1 MSDMQHVRI
10 TCTEKQYLGNQTFRF
25 NFPVNYTEFE
35 KLTQQQFYDQVKDQH
50 VLIVNDL
57 KVDQQVMDNN
67 PELQLI
73 ALCSTGFDHV
83 DIGLAKQRNIKVCN
97 IKGYAGD
104 TVAEHAFLLM
114 LNLVK
119 NLQFYQNSVVSGL
132 WSDSNCFCYQDHHF
146 PIYDL
151 KDKTLV
157 IVGRGEI
164 GQSLA
169 LKAQAFGMQVFFSER
184 PNQEGCREGYIPF
197 QTALQIADVLSLHC
211 SLNADNRHMLNQET
225 LNLMKP
231 NSFIINVSR
240 GGLVNEHDL
249 LIALRTGRIA
259 GYGADAMTQ
268 EPPPRDNPLLKSGLP
283 NILLTPHIAWA
294 SEEAKQR
301 MIEILVQNIHLNLDG
316 IDHNRIV

>member
-1 MSDMQHVRI
+1 MRHVRI
-10 TCTEKQYLGNQTFRF
+10 TCTEKQYLGNQTFSF

-35 KLTQQQFYDQVKDQH
+35 KLTQQQFYDQVKNQH

-57 KVDQQVMDNN
+57 KVDLQVMDNN
-67 PELQLI
+67 PDLQLI

-114 LNLVK
+114 LNLVR
-119 NLQFYQNSVVSGL
+119 NFQFYHNSVVSGL
-132 WSDSNCFCYQDHHF
+132 WSDSSCFCYQDHRF

-151 KDKTLV
+151 KDKILV

-169 LKAQAFGMQVFFSER
+169 AKAQAFGMKVFFSER
-184 PNQEGCREGYIPF
+184 PNQEGCREGYVTF
-197 QTALQIADVLSLHC
+197 HKALQIADVLSLHC
-211 SLNADNRHMLNQET
+211 SLNDENRHMLNQET
-225 LNLMKP
+225 FNLMKP
-231 NSFIINVSR
+231 SSFIINVSR

-249 LIALRTGRIA
+249 LIALQSGRIA
-259 GYGADAMTQ
+259 GYGADAMTY
-268 EPPPRDNPLLKSGLP
+268 EPPPKKHPLLNSGLH
-283 NILLTPHIAWA
+283 NVLLTPHIAWS
-294 SEEAKQR
+294 SEEAKQHLFK
-301 MIEILVQNIHLNLDG
+301 ILIQNIEFNLKDVD
-316 IDHNRIV
+316 INRIV

>member
-1 MSDMQHVRI
+1 MQHVRI

-35 KLTQQQFYDQVKDQH
+35 KLTQQQFYDQVKGQH

-67 PELQLI
+67 PDLQLI

-97 IKGYAGD
+97 IKGYAGN

-132 WSDSNCFCYQDHHF
+132 WSDSNCFCYQDHRF

-169 LKAQAFGMQVFFSER
+169 LKAQAFGMQVFFCER
-184 PNQEGCREGYIPF
+184 PNEEGCREGYIPF

-211 SLNADNRHMLNQET
+211 SLNNDNRHMLNQET

-231 NSFIINVSR
+231 SSFIINVSR
-240 GGLVNEHDL
+240 GGLVNEYDL
-249 LIALRTGRIA
+249 LTALRTGRIA
-259 GYGADAMTQ
+259 GYGADVIVP
-268 EPPPRDNPLLKSGLP
+268 EPPHKDHPLLNTRLH
-283 NILLTPHIAWA
+283 NVLLTPHIAWA
-294 SEEAKQR
+294 TEEAKKR
-301 MIEILVQNIHLNLDG
+301 MFKIIIQNIEFNLKD
-316 IDHNRIV
+316 IDINRIV

>member
-1 MSDMQHVRI
+1 MQHVKI
-10 TCTEKQYLGNQTFRF
+10 TCTEKQYLGSQEIQF
-25 NFPVNYTEFE
+25 NFPVNYTEFA

-57 KVDQQVMDNN
+57 EVDRQVMDNN
-67 PELQLI
+67 PDLQLI
-73 ALCSTGFDHV
+73 ALCSTGFDHI

-97 IKGYAGD
+97 IKEYAGD

-114 LNLVK
+114 LSLVK
-119 NLQFYQNSVVSGL
+119 NLQFYQNSVVAGL
-132 WSDSNCFCYQDHHF
+132 WSKSQCFCYQDDSK

-151 KDKTLV
+151 EAKNLV

-169 LKAQAFGMQVFFSER
+169 KKARAFGMQVFFAER
-184 PNQEGCREGYIPF
+184 ANQTTCRDGYIPF

-211 SLNADNRHMLNQET
+211 ALSDDNRGLINHET
-225 LNLMKP
+225 LSLLKP
-231 NSFIINVSR
+231 SSFIINVSR
-240 GGLVNEHDL
+240 GALINEQDL
-249 LIALRTGRIA
+249 LIALRSGRIA

-268 EPPPRDNPLLKSGLP
+268 EPPPKDHPLLNSGLH
-283 NILLTPHIAWA
+283 NVLLTPHIAWA

-301 MIEILVQNIHLNLDG
+301 MFKILIQNIELNLKG
-316 IDHNRIV
+316 IDMNRVA